1 MSRIENSTIL
11 ITGAASGLGRG
22 MAELMAEK
30 GGRLVLWDVDPD
42 GLEGT
47 ARAVRAKGGPE
58 PAAFVCDLT
67 RREEIHAV
75 ADRVRRDVGPVEILI
90 NNAGI
95 VSGKPFIECTD
106 EQIERTM
113 QVNAMALFWTTRAF
127 LPAMIER
134 RRGHVVTIASSAGF
148 VGVARLTDYCAS
160 KWAAVGFAESLRVE
174 FRKDHKFLRST
185 VVCPYYIN
193 TGMFEGVKTRFP
205 WLLPILDKD
214 VVVRRIVRAI
224 EKDRAQLVMPWLVR
238 TVPLVKFLP
247 PRAQDWIFD
256 FLGINHSM
264 DDFVGRR

>member
-1 MSRIENSTIL
+1 MSRIEGSTIL
-11 ITGAASGLGRG
+11 ITGAGSGLGRG
-22 MAELMAEK
+22 MAARMAAR
-30 GGRLVLWDVDPD
+30 GGRLVLWDIDPR

-47 ARAVRAKGGPE
+47 AEAVRAAGGGE
-58 PAAFVCDLT
+58 PACYVCDVSS
-67 RREEIHAV
+67 REAIYETAG
-75 ADRVRRDVGPVEILI
+75 RVGREVGPVDILI

-95 VSGKPFIECTD
+95 VSGRPFLECTD
-106 EQIERTM
+106 EQVERTM
-113 QVNAMALFWTTRAF
+113 RVNAMALFWTARAF
-127 LPAMIER
+127 LPGMIER

-148 VGVARLTDYCAS
+148 VGVARLVDYCAS

-174 FRKDHKFLRST
+174 FRKYHPFLRST

-224 EKDRAQLVMPWLVR
+224 ERDRAQLVMPWLVR